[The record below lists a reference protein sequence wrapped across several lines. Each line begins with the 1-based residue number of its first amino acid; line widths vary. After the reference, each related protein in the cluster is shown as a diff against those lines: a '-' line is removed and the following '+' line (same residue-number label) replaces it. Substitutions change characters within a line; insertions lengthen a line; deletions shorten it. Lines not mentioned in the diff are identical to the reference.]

1 MNKTE
6 AKIKIKTTIE
16 FIKSAELKEQ
26 IKKQISNRNLLEIIE
41 SSQKIEISLVMLV
54 RDQEEIIAEVLNR
67 VKTQNLNAYIVV
79 DTGSNDGTKEILKRL
94 SYISLYEFAWIEDY
108 SLMRNEAVKFSKTD
122 WILTLDSDEILDIR
136 LLDLRLLIYLI
147 LQVKSEIFSINFEQH
162 SAESSSYGVPARLYN
177 AKIAHYVGSVHEGL
191 RTNLDGQTVQGILTN
206 IQIENKGSSDEEKQ
220 RFSKDERYTKLLFKM
235 MKKEPDNPRWFALL
249 PSLGIRELVEKR
261 QYDILANKY
270 LFKTGVFMLD
280 EHNILVNS
288 YTRTIIEKYVV
299 FLMESNKTFE
309 ARNLIEF
316 GLKLFPKDI
325 YLMFYQSLFQ
335 IEEIKHMIRLTL
347 KENLSQYLSLD
358 KQEIYYYNYTD
369 TQLLEIVLAE
379 LNDMI
384 GNHDATNSIIREI
397 QDKNVL
403 KIWEKWHP

>member
-1 MNKTE
+1 
-6 AKIKIKTTIE
+6 
-16 FIKSAELKEQ
+16 
-26 IKKQISNRNLLEIIE
+26 
-41 SSQKIEISLVMLV
+41 
-54 RDQEEIIAEVLNR
+54 
-67 VKTQNLNAYIVV
+67 
-79 DTGSNDGTKEILKRL
+79 
-94 SYISLYEFAWIEDY
+94 
-108 SLMRNEAVKFSKTD
+108 
-122 WILTLDSDEILDIR
+122 
-136 LLDLRLLIYLI
+136 
-147 LQVKSEIFSINFEQH
+147 
-162 SAESSSYGVPARLYN
+162 
-177 AKIAHYVGSVHEGL
+177 
-191 RTNLDGQTVQGILTN
+191 
-206 IQIENKGSSDEEKQ
+206 
-220 RFSKDERYTKLLFKM
+220 M

-358 KQEIYYYNYTD
+358 KQEIYDYNYTD

-403 KIWEKWHP
+403 KIWGKWHP